1 MSSIEPDNSGCEVDG
16 GEEISGGFV
25 VARGDSSELFEF
37 AEEIL
42 DQVARLVELGIENRG
57 GYQEFR
63 ARWAVGP
70 IRP

>member
-1 MSSIEPDNSGCEVDG
+1 MSSIEPNRSGGEVDG
-16 GEEISGGFV
+16 GKKVSGGFV
-25 VARGDSSELFEF
+25 VARGNGTELFEF

-57 GYQEFR
+57 EYQEFR